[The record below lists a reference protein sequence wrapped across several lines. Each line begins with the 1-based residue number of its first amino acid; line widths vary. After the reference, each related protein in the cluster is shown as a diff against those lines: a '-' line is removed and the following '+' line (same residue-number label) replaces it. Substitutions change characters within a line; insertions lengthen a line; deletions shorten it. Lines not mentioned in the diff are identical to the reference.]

1 MMDEAEEIARNA
13 AGIFLGV
20 TSFRALSGYLLWRA
34 IMPCS
39 TPQALG
45 IFGYDGLC
53 RICGVGN

>member
-34 IMPCS
+34 YAIHHAMQHATVS
-39 TPQALG
+39 RDL
-45 IFGYDGLC
+45 
-53 RICGVGN
+53 RI